1 MRPKTLIINSKDI
14 LFLFQGLKAEDDVT
28 AVGMP
33 ASIRQIEERY
43 KYGGERTV
51 TPPVPEQ
58 SKVGLYNMK
67 TPSPPKLIGTYAF
80 LQNFESSSKPAVPS
94 VIDVPRKPPTVTFPK
109 TPSPPKLIGTYSY
122 LQNTDNIPKHAA
134 PSIEDTSRK
143 PPVLTFPKT
152 PPTPKLLG
160 TYSFMQNREN
170 VPPK

>member
-1 MRPKTLIINSKDI
+1 MCFVPVRRNFTVGN
-14 LFLFQGLKAEDDVT
+14 GVAGMKAEHDVT

-80 LQNFESSSKPAVPS
+80 LQNVENISKPVAPS
-94 VIDVPRKPPTVTFPK
+94 VIDVPRKPPAINFPK

-122 LQNTDNIPKHAA
+122 LQNTENIAKPAA
-134 PSIEDTSRK
+134 PSMEDTLRK

-152 PPTPKLLG
+152 TPTPKLLG
-160 TYSFMQNREN
+160 TYSFMQNCEN